1 MPKEKKK
8 SKNNNNNKTK
18 QSKLK
23 NSPKEICVIE
33 KSFKRYIG
41 WRQMYIYIYMLQF
54 FKLFVF
60 YKGAN

>member
-1 MPKEKKK
+1 MPKKKKK

-41 WRQMYIYIYMLQF
+41 WRQMYIYIYIYAI
-54 FKLFVF
+54 VF
-60 YKGAN
+60 